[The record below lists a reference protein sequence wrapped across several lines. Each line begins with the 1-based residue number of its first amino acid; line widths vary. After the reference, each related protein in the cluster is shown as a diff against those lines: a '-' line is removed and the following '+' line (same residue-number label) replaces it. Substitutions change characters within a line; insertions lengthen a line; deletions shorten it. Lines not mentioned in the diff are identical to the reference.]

1 MYFGIILIFIFCFE
15 QSSSYL
21 DNKKLHR
28 KCEVEYF
35 RIGTTLADII
45 NSPSE
50 IWNMEMRLHQN
61 YIIKNLGFYN
71 DFLTNKEYY
80 ELRKANGWIPG
91 MENTKY
97 RPLYDKWIYIYG
109 DSTLRQV
116 FEAFYKTANSNSLKD
131 LKNNNILKIFHILA
145 TMNYLKNN
153 KEFKQWT
160 LFNVKTK

>member
-1 MYFGIILIFIFCFE
+1 MYLGIIFIFIYFFG

-21 DNKKLHR
+21 DKKLHR

-35 RIGTTLADII
+35 RVGTTLADII

-50 IWNMEMRLHQN
+50 IWNMEMRMHQN

-71 DFLTNKEYY
+71 DFLANKEYY
-80 ELRKANGWIPG
+80 ELRKANGWISG

-131 LKNNNILKIFHILA
+131 FKNLQIIFVTFYTLA

-153 KEFKQWT
+153 KEFKLWT
-160 LFNVKTK
+160 LSNVKTK